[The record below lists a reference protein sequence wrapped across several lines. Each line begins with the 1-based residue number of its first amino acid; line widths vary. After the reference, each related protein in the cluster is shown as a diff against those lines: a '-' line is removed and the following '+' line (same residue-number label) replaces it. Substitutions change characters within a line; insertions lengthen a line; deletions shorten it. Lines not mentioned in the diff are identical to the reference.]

1 MGLRPPHF
9 NKKEPPVRVDD
20 YKNACRIAA
29 EELSA
34 KDPAAVADAAGAT
47 LLSAPEGFE
56 LDFFGRS
63 VLVTG
68 PEKTV
73 AWRDQKVGEEFSP
86 TDAVLVMHY
95 LNGASGELP
104 TGDMVAYRQIPGGEF
119 YTKAFHSRAEAPLA
133 KVFGSNPGLLT
144 RAIAAMGGEPVRACG
159 DEAGK
164 FRVLPNI
171 DITVMVHHADEE
183 FESAGQVLFDKNIG
197 SYFSNEDISWLG
209 SALVYRLMGAARNL
223 PA

>member
-1 MGLRPPHF
+1 
-9 NKKEPPVRVDD
+9 VDD

-29 EELSA
+29 EELAA
-34 KDPAAVADAAGAT
+34 KDQAKVAKAAGAT
-47 LLSAPEGFE
+47 QLSVPQGFE
-56 LDFFGRS
+56 LDFFGRAL
-63 VLVTG
+63 LVTG
-68 PEKTV
+68 PEMAV
-73 AWRDQKVGEEFSP
+73 VWRDQKPGEEFSL
-86 TDAVLVMHY
+86 TDAVLVLHY

-104 TGDMVAYRQIPGGEF
+104 TGDMVAYRQVPGGEF

-133 KVFGSNPGLLT
+133 KVFGASPGLLT
-144 RAIAAMGGEPVRACG
+144 RAIEAMGGELLTGRG

-171 DITVMVHHADEE
+171 DICLILHHADDE

-209 SALVYRLMGAARNL
+209 SALVYRLMGVARSL
-223 PA
+223 A